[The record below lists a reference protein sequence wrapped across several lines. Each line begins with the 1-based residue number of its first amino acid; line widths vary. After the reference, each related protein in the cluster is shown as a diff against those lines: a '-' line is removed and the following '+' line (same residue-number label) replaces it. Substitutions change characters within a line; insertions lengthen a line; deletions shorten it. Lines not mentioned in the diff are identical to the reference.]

1 MEKVNKRIKELK
13 YKFKFSKV
21 KQALKDAKV
30 ISYSNILQDQYVMC
44 PIDKGANNISF
55 ICKKYYIK
63 RIRFIKYNIKHFS
76 TSEWLKNNDEE
87 YVFIDCQKCIKH
99 HMVQYL

>member
-21 KQALKDAKV
+21 KQALKDVKV

-44 PIDKGANNISF
+44 PIDKGAITF

-76 TSEWLKNNDEE
+76 TSE
-87 YVFIDCQKCIKH
+87 
-99 HMVQYL
+99 